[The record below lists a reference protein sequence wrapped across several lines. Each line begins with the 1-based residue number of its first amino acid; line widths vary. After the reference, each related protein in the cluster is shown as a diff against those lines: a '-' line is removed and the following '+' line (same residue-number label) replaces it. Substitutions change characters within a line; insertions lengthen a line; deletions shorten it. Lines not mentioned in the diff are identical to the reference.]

1 MLYCI
6 ISNGNQVA
14 IPAALEDLLIVEY
27 YDQTEFI
34 GIDRTLSWLA
44 AKYWF
49 THMARK
55 VKTYV

>member
-1 MLYCI
+1 MTD
-6 ISNGNQVA
+6 GDWVA
-14 IPAALEDLLIVEY
+14 IPIALEDLLIVEY